1 MPNGVT
7 IELDRRHGD
16 TFTCLDV
23 VKGKVHLYLST
34 EETLAH
40 IQVKM
45 EAVSRS
51 TLVVPKHQNRDR
63 KNSKKTVSESHKL
76 MYMTQILFPPADI
89 RNLNSKGTGKDGFTL
104 APGQYYYPFEFRIP
118 INNKCLPSS
127 SFMSK
132 FSFSEG
138 LDFSRDPSQH
148 LTTTLPP
155 SLSDMNEAVVKYF
168 FKVTVKR
175 AAFYKLN
182 MREYNPFIFLPFEPP
197 RPTTGGEQFYV
208 RRKHRFNYTPV
219 SGRPNGSVQ
228 LLQQQ
233 QQQKKKKKGFFS
245 SLTSSTRST
254 SFVRQ
259 VGPEFY
265 VEARMPDPP
274 IVVPTEH
281 IPLRLFIRSDEQY
294 TTPIYLQNLQ
304 INLVSHTLVAAQEHH
319 KDIASALTI
328 VNLQNMLLPMGTMT
342 NPAPN
347 VYEAEFDNTK
357 WANAFIPSSVPPT
370 FKTCNIARW
379 YSMEIFMLM
388 SHGPSGEADTVALA
402 FDVSVYSGIA
412 PPEPLL
418 RAVREARQQAAI
430 PNPYKIGPSAQRP
443 PPTTQSMADTSENG
457 LPLPLRQPSPPPPPA
472 DSLPTYNEAIA
483 SKVLPVS
490 GPRRNFEQSPNYY
503 ANMDEIDHDEK

>member
-1 MPNGVT
+1 MPNGVV

-23 VKGKVHLYLST
+23 VKGNVRLYLSS
-34 EETLAH
+34 EETLAN
-40 IQVKM
+40 IQIKM

-51 TLVVPKHQNRDR
+51 TLVVPKQKKGRD
-63 KNSKKTVSESHKL
+63 KPNSKKTVSESHKL
-76 MYMTQILFPPADI
+76 LYMTQILFPPADV
-89 RNLNSKGTGKDGFTL
+89 RSLESKGAGKDGFTL

-118 INNKCLPSS
+118 INNKCLQSS

-132 FSFSEG
+132 FSFAEG

-148 LTTTLPP
+148 ITTTLPP
-155 SLSDMNEAVVKYF
+155 SLSDMNEAMVKYF
-168 FKVTVKR
+168 FKVTVKK
-175 AAFYKLN
+175 AAFYKIN

-197 RPTTGGEQFYV
+197 RPTITGQQFYV

-219 SGRPNGSVQ
+219 SGRTNDSARPQ
-228 LLQQQ
+228 
-233 QQQKKKKKGFFS
+233 KKKGFFS

-254 SFVRQ
+254 SFLRQ

-274 IVVPTEH
+274 ILVPTEK
-281 IPLRLFIRSDEQY
+281 IPLRLFIRSDEPY
-294 TTPIYLQNLQ
+294 ANPIYLHNLQ

-319 KDIASALTI
+319 KDITSALTI
-328 VNLQNMLLPMGTMT
+328 LNLQNMKLSMGKMA
-342 NPAPN
+342 NPASR
-347 VYEAEFDNTK
+347 VYEAEFDSNR
-357 WANAFIPSSVPPT
+357 WGNAFIPSSVPPT

-388 SHGPSGEADTVALA
+388 SHGPTGEADTVALA
-402 FDVSVYSGIA
+402 YDVNVYSGIA

-418 RAVREARQQAAI
+418 RAVREARRQSAT
-430 PNPYKIGPSAQRP
+430 PNPYKIGPAAQHA
-443 PPTTQSMADTSENG
+443 PTETQSTAGTTENG
-457 LPLPLRQPSPPPPPA
+457 FQMPGRDSPPPPP
-472 DSLPTYNEAIA
+472 DSLPTYDEAIA

-503 ANMDEIDHDEK
+503 ADMDEIDRDEK